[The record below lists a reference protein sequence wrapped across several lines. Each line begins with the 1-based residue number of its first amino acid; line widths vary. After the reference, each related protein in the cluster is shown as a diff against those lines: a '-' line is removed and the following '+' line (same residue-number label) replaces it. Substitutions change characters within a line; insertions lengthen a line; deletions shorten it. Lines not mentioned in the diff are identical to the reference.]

1 MRNMRSIGIDLRRW
15 VDAGKLRVVTGRPTA
30 TGLEMHLASMHKHV
44 RQHRPQLVI
53 VDPISNLTEA
63 GTLRDAGALLLRM
76 LDFLKSEQITGVFT
90 SLTRGGNAL
99 EATEVGISSVI
110 DTWLLLRDIE
120 LGGERNRGLYVL
132 KSRGMAHSNQIR
144 EFLLTARGVDLRD
157 VYVGPEGVLTGSM
170 RLAQEARERAAEA
183 ERRRETEGRLRG
195 HERKRRAL
203 EAQIALL
210 RAELEEA
217 GEAVALATSDE
228 RSRRAAR
235 GGAARR
241 DVSQPKG

>member
-1 MRNMRSIGIDLRRW
+1 
-15 VDAGKLRVVTGRPTA
+15 
-30 TGLEMHLASMHKHV
+30 
-44 RQHRPQLVI
+44 VI

-63 GTLRDAGALLLRM
+63 GSLRDASALLLRM
-76 LDFLKSEQITGVFT
+76 LDFLKLEQITGVFT

-99 EATEVGISSVI
+99 EATDVGISSVI

-144 EFLLTARGVDLRD
+144 EFLLTSEGVTLRD

-170 RLAQEARERAAEA
+170 RLAQESRERAAEA

-210 RAELEEA
+210 RAELEEV
-217 GEAVALATSDE
+217 GEAVDLTTSDE
-228 RSRRAAR
+228 SSRDQRAADERAEMSRSRKADARAGEMAKL
-235 GGAARR
+235 GDQPTNGA
-241 DVSQPKG
+241 